1 MNSVLTL
8 VCISFLGNSA
18 LNPFENPL
26 KWGENW
32 HQISK
37 LTLNI
42 EKNKPINLE
51 VTESNSSDEEDGEI
65 DPVPTA

>member
-8 VCISFLGNSA
+8 VCIAFLGNFA
-18 LNPFENPL
+18 LNQFEDHFN
-26 KWGENW
+26 WGKNW

-37 LTLNI
+37 ITLNP

-51 VTESNSSDEEDGEI
+51 VTESNSSDEEDQKV
-65 DPVPTA
+65 DRVPTA